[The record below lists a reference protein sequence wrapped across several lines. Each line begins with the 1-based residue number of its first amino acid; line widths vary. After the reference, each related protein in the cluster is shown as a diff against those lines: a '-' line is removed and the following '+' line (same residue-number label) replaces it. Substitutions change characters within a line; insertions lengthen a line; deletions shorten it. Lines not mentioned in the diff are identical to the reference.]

1 MQQDKV
7 TLVLGGHG
15 KTGRRVAERL
25 TKTGVAIRIG
35 SRSSDPPFDWEKQNT
50 WPPALQGVKSA
61 YVTYYPDLAFPG
73 AVENVRTFA
82 KLAVDSGVRRLVLL
96 SGRGEE
102 GALLGEQAIKE
113 SRADWTIVRASWFN
127 QNFSE
132 GHLLE
137 AVLSGE
143 VAFPARNIAEPFV
156 DAEDIADVVTAAL
169 VEKRHIGQ
177 VYEVTGPRLLT
188 FTEAVAE
195 IAKATG
201 RQIQYAPISAEQ
213 YGSALV
219 EHGLPAD
226 FVTPLVKLFTTVLDG
241 RNARL
246 AEGVQRALGRAPRD
260 FADYA
265 LDAAANGVWT
275 ASRAKLRMAG

>member
-7 TLVLGGHG
+7 TLVLGGNG

-25 TKTGVAIRIG
+25 TKTGLPIRIG
-35 SRSSDPPFDWEKQNT
+35 SRSGHPPFDWEKQNT
-50 WPPALQGVKSA
+50 WQLALQGVQSA

-73 AVENVRTFA
+73 ALENVRTFA
-82 KLAVDSGVRRLVLL
+82 KLAVDSGVCRLILL

-102 GALLGEQAIKE
+102 RALLSEQAIKE
-113 SRADWTIVRASWFN
+113 SGADWTIVRASWFN

-132 GHLLE
+132 GYLLE
-137 AVLSGE
+137 PVLSGR
-143 VAFPARNIAEPFV
+143 VAFPAGNTAEPFV
-156 DAEDIADVVTAAL
+156 DAEDIADVVAAAL

-177 VYEVTGPRLLT
+177 IYEVTGPRLLT

-201 RQIQYAPISAEQ
+201 REIRYVPISAEQ
-213 YGSALV
+213 YRSALV
-219 EHGLPAD
+219 EYGLPAD
-226 FVTPLVKLFTTVLDG
+226 FVRSLVKLFASVLDG

-265 LDAAANGVWT
+265 RDAAAGGVWAAGT
-275 ASRAKLRMAG
+275 QLHMAG